1 MDSIFDQLNS
11 HKVIILFES
20 APLTDEFEQIML
32 TQEQFKKFSEFFF
45 TIYKKGPD
53 GAIDIVTDAD
63 QKTKLKDIK
72 IWYEDKETEPNPF
85 IRLL

>member
-1 MDSIFDQLNS
+1 MTSLYDQLNS
-11 HKVIILFES
+11 HKVIIMFES

-32 TQEQFKKFSEFFF
+32 TQEQFKKFSAFFF
-45 TIYKKGPD
+45 SIYKKGAD
-53 GAIDIVTDAD
+53 GGIDIVTDSD
-63 QKTKLKDIK
+63 QKAKLKDIK